1 MLCATL
7 GTKATANRKTGRMFQ
22 TYILRSDMD
31 PIKAAQTKADAAIC
45 GACPH
50 KLKDQGTCYVRLDT
64 GPLQVYKAWKRGN
77 YPLLPLH
84 EVATAF
90 AGQLVRMGSYGD
102 PCAVPYWVW
111 AGIMAQVKGHTGYTH
126 AWKEPRFQSFAGLV
140 MASCDNLAEHN
151 LALSAGYRAFTIVRS
166 DDTTPVHGS
175 FLCPAS
181 ERAGKKLHCAECLA
195 CDGNATQRK
204 ASVYIPVH
212 GVAFKVKRFNNLI
225 TIGGAA

>member
-45 GACPH
+45 GSCPH
-50 KLKDQGTCYVRLDT
+50 KLKENGTCYVRLDT
-64 GPLQVYKAWKRGN
+64 GPLQVYKAWQRGN
-77 YPLLPLH
+77 YPTLTLAQSR
-84 EVATAF
+84 EVF

-102 PCAVPYWVW
+102 PCAVPFEVW
-111 AGIMAQVKGHTGYTH
+111 RTIMAKGKGHTGYTH
-126 AWKEPRFQSFAGLV
+126 AWKEPRFAPFATLC
-140 MASCDNLAEHN
+140 MASCDNVLEGMEARG
-151 LALSAGYRAFTIVRS
+151 LGWRAFTILPKGAIAV
-166 DDTTPVHGS
+166 PGGS

-181 ERAGKKLHCAECLA
+181 EEGGKKLTCGECLA
-195 CDGNATQRK
+195 CDGNASNRR
-204 ASVYIPVH
+204 ASIHIPVH
-212 GVAFKVKRFNNLI
+212 GVSFKVQRFNNLI